1 MITLPSSDDALALVD
16 WLEASLFAQ
25 SASRISDTAILD
37 VFSEGDVDEDPDALL
52 AAMHRV
58 VRARGDAIGAGYPI
72 LRDGLGYSRR
82 GEWKCYLPYSFLLF
96 ASLNQSYTELK
107 YAGGTAN
114 KPAELFETVASKA
127 LERYLHCSV
136 IRIGAPRRNPVPS
149 KFPDALVYAVKE
161 LGETIG
167 QRDLE
172 QQNSGDDG
180 VDLIGWRPFGDA
192 RASQAIILAQCAIG
206 TDWRD
211 KRDGVSLRMWRRHID
226 WHSEPLKAFAVPF
239 HHQEGNTWRETAT
252 RAGIIFDRLRI
263 AKLVDDAA
271 IPAQTKKGM
280 VKWCEARLKIILK
293 LTMEPV

>member
-1 MITLPSSDDALALVD
+1 MITLPSSEDALALVD

-37 VFSEGDVDEDPDALL
+37 VFSEADLDEDPDVLL
-52 AAMHRV
+52 AAMYRV
-58 VRARGDAIGAGYPI
+58 VRARGDTIAAGYPI
-72 LRDGLGYSRR
+72 QRDGLGYSRR
-82 GEWKCYLPYSFLLF
+82 GEWKSYLPYSFLLF
-96 ASLNQSYTELK
+96 ASLNQNYTELN

-127 LERYLHCSV
+127 IERYLHCSV

-149 KFPDALVYAVKE
+149 GFPDALAYVVRG

-180 VDLIGWRPFGDA
+180 VDLIGWRPFGDG
-192 RASQAIILAQCAIG
+192 RASQVIVLAQCAIG

-211 KRDGVSLRMWRRHID
+211 KRDGVSLPMWRRHID
-226 WHSEPLKAFAVPF
+226 WHSDPLKGFAVPF

-252 RAGIIFDRLRI
+252 RAGIIMDRLRI

-271 IPAQTKKGM
+271 IPAQTKKDM
-280 VKWCEARLKIILK
+280 VKWCEARLKKILK
-293 LTMEPV
+293 LTIEPV